1 MPYWARCGHV
11 GMVRNIEV
19 ELLRMQ
25 SVRDMRVEL
34 VERKGLGH
42 PDYIADSASEV
53 ASRALCRYYLKEF
66 GTILHHNLDKTLL
79 VGGQANPRFGGGEV
93 LEPIYIIVSGRAT
106 TEVRLED
113 GVHKVP
119 FGKLVVEAVRE
130 WIKSNFRYLDPDSHV
145 IIDYMIRKGS
155 ADLVKVFEAGK
166 GSIPLANDTSIGVGF
181 APLTTLERL
190 VYETERTLNSREFK
204 KKYPAVG
211 EDVKVMGL
219 RRDKKIVLTIAA
231 AIIDRE
237 VSNPYEYM
245 KVKEDI
251 VEEVKGLAHKIAPD
265 YEVEVYV
272 NTADMPE
279 RGSFY
284 LTVTGTSAEHG
295 DDGQTGRGNRANG
308 LITPMRPISLE
319 ATAGKNPVNHVG
331 KIYNVLAKLIAEKV
345 YEEHKDLFSD
355 VYVELLSQIGKPI
368 DRPLIAS
375 VKLIPRDIAMSSIPA
390 HVKEDVVAIV
400 DSYLSNITKITEL
413 VLNDQVTLF

>member
-1 MPYWARCGHV
+1 V

-155 ADLVKVFEAGK
+155 ADLVTVFEAGK

-204 KKYPAVG
+204 KKHPAVG

-308 LITPMRPISLE
+308 LITPMRPVSLE

>member
-1 MPYWARCGHV
+1 
-11 GMVRNIEV
+11 MVRNIEV

-25 SVRDMRVEL
+25 SVKDMRVEL

-155 ADLVKVFEAGK
+155 ADLVTVFEAGK

-219 RRDKKIVLTIAA
+219 RRDKKMVLTIAA

>member
-1 MPYWARCGHV
+1 
-11 GMVRNIEV
+11 MVRNIEV

-25 SVRDMRVEL
+25 SVKDMRVEL

-42 PDYIADSASEV
+42 PDYIADSASEA

-113 GVHKVP
+113 GVRKVP

-155 ADLVKVFEAGK
+155 ADLVTVFEAGK

-219 RRDKKIVLTIAA
+219 RRDRKIVLTIAA

-265 YEVEVYV
+265 YEIEVYV

-375 VKLIPRDIAMSSIPA
+375 VKLVPRDIAMSSIPA